1 MYARTLT
8 YSTLSGPAVVKTG
21 AYVTCVGLYLVV
33 LTFLFSPTLGVYF
46 FFLNERSRGCNTF
59 VEFVTR
65 DD

>member
-1 MYARTLT
+1 MY
-8 YSTLSGPAVVKTG
+8 
-21 AYVTCVGLYLVV
+21 VGLYLVV
-33 LTFLFSPTLGVYF
+33 LTFLFSQTSGFIF